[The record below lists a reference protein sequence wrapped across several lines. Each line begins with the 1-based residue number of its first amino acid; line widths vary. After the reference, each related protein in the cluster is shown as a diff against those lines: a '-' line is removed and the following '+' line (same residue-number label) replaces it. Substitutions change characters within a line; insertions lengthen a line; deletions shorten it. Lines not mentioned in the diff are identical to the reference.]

1 MYTDLFLALK
11 DDQNP
16 RGHPIL
22 AALLYV
28 FCPAAAR
35 WWLAGADPEEPFD
48 PTWRSL
54 SDLASGEQT
63 LKEALERYGFEGLI
77 EQARKYVEQVESY
90 RRLNSRCVAPELTPM
105 FPGGRLDVTE
115 RHLHNKAI
123 KNLGGAWPHF
133 FSYIRTWAF
142 CVDDWEECF
151 RFSADAEAEFS
162 RVRVAMTLP
171 GVRRPAYFQTWQ
183 WVARHGHTRR
193 YILGM
198 IAASSLHDQLRFTL
212 VRRANPEGNRPW
224 PVQPEVWALQINGQ
238 ASPSEASFSDAELPS
253 LVERLAGLAKDGP
266 HPPVTALQEPS
277 RCRLCGYRAQC
288 YDQRSTR
295 DELTSLALEF
305 CQ

>member
-22 AALLYV
+22 AGLLYV

-54 SDLASGEQT
+54 SDLAAGEKT

-77 EQARKYVEQVESY
+77 EQARKYIEQVESY
-90 RRLNSRCVAPELTPM
+90 RRLNKRTLAPELSPM

-115 RHLHNKAI
+115 RHLYNKAI
-123 KNLGGAWPHF
+123 ENLGGKWVHLFA
-133 FSYIRTWAF
+133 YIRAWAF
-142 CVDDWEECF
+142 CVKDWEERF
-151 RFSADAEAEFS
+151 RFSVEPEFT
-162 RVRVAMTLP
+162 RVDIIMTLP
-171 GVRRPAYFQTWQ
+171 GVRRPLRFPVWQ
-183 WVARHGHTRR
+183 WIARHGYTRR

-198 IAASSLHDQLRFTL
+198 ITTNSLHDQLRFGL
-212 VRRANPEGNRPW
+212 ARLASPEGSKPW
-224 PVQPEVWALQINGQ
+224 PVQPEVWALQLNGQ
-238 ASPSEASFSDAELPS
+238 AAPCEVSFSEDELPP
-253 LVERLAGLAKDGP
+253 LVERLAKLAADGP
-266 HPPVTALQEPS
+266 HPPLMALQEPS

-305 CQ
+305 